1 MGLFMA
7 KQVILGAHFPGVNN
21 HTVWSDPASGSQIAF
36 SSFAHLA
43 RTAEAGLFDFFFL
56 AEGLRLREQ
65 GGKIHDL
72 DVVGRP
78 NTMTVL
84 AAVAAV
90 TEYLGLAGTIQ
101 ATYNEPY
108 EIARQFATLDHL
120 SGGRAAWNVVT
131 SPDAFTGENFR
142 RGGYLERGDRYA
154 RAAAFVQVTR
164 ELWESWAP
172 DAIAADK
179 SAGQFLRPDGGALPV
194 SAAGPGEYGGDG
206 GGGYGR
212 AGGRGPGAF
221 RINTFDCDIS
231 GNFTVP
237 RSPQVHPVLL
247 QAGDSDG
254 GREFAAH
261 SADGVFTRHSTY
273 DAGRAFYADVK
284 SRLARYGRSPDSL
297 KVLPG
302 ASFILGDTQA
312 AAKEY
317 ARYVRRQQVSPQTAI
332 LLLEQ
337 VWNTDLSSFDPEGP
351 LPPFDPDPEAESIIQ
366 GRARMHDDKV
376 ATARKWRAIAEE
388 KKLSIRDLIIEVT
401 ARENFVGTPSA
412 VAEAINR
419 SVQDDA
425 CDGFILV
432 PHLVPGGLD
441 EFVAKVVPL
450 LQERGVLRAAYEA
463 GTTLRDRMG
472 LEPFR
477 PAASW
482 AAAREAAPGR
492 EAARG

>member
-1 MGLFMA
+1 MT

-21 HTVWSDPASGSQIAF
+21 HTVWSDPAAGSQIQF
-36 SSFAHLA
+36 GSFAHLA
-43 RTAEAGLFDFFFL
+43 RTAEAGKFDFFFL

-65 GGKIHDL
+65 RGRIHDL

-78 NTMTVL
+78 NTITVL
-84 AAVAAV
+84 AALAAV
-90 TEYLGLAGTIQ
+90 TDYLGLAGTIQ

-142 RGGYLERGDRYA
+142 RGGYLDRGDRYV
-154 RAAAFVQVTR
+154 RAAEFVQAAR
-164 ELWESWAP
+164 ELWESWPPGAV
-172 DAIAADK
+172 AADREK
-179 SAGQFLRPDGGALPV
+179 GEFLTGAP
-194 SAAGPGEYGGDG
+194 ARFEYSGLN
-206 GGGYGR
+206 
-212 AGGRGPGAF
+212 F
-221 RINTFDCDIS
+221 SIS
-231 GNFTVP
+231 GHFTAP
-237 RSPQVHPVLL
+237 RSPQVHPVIL

-261 SADGVFTRHSTY
+261 SADAIFTRHSTY

-284 SRLARYGRSPDSL
+284 SRLARYGRAPAEL

-302 ASFILGDTQA
+302 ASFVLGDTQA
-312 AAKEY
+312 EAEEH

-337 VWNTDLSSFDPEGP
+337 VWNTDLSAFDADGP
-351 LPPFDPDPEAESIIQ
+351 LPPFDPDPEAASIIE
-366 GRARMHDDKV
+366 GRARMHDDPLAV
-376 ATARKWRAIAEE
+376 ARKWRAIAEE
-388 KKLSIRDLIIEVT
+388 KNLSIRDLIIEVT
-401 ARENFVGTPSA
+401 GRQTFTGTPAS

-432 PHLVPGGLD
+432 PHLIPAGLD
-441 EFVAKVVPL
+441 EFAAKVVPL
-450 LQERGVLRAAYEA
+450 LQERGVLRSSYEE
-463 GTTLRDRMG
+463 GTTLRDRLG
-472 LEPFR
+472 LPPAR

-482 AAAREAAPGR
+482 AAARR
-492 EAARG
+492 EPVDA

>member
-1 MGLFMA
+1 MT

-21 HTVWSDPASGSQIAF
+21 HTVWSDPAAGSQIEF
-36 SSFAHLA
+36 GSFAHLA
-43 RTAEAGLFDFFFL
+43 RTAEAGKFDFFFL

-65 GGKIHDL
+65 RGTIHDL

-84 AAVAAV
+84 AALAAV

-101 ATYNEPY
+101 VTYNEPY

-142 RGGYLERGDRYA
+142 RGGYLERAGRYV
-154 RAAAFVQVTR
+154 RAAEFVQAARV
-164 ELWESWAP
+164 LWESWPPDMVAP
-172 DAIAADK
+172 D
-179 SAGQFLRPDGGALPV
+179 SEHGRFLTVAPPRF
-194 SAAGPGEYGGDG
+194 EYKGLN
-206 GGGYGR
+206 
-212 AGGRGPGAF
+212 F
-221 RINTFDCDIS
+221 DIS
-231 GNFTVP
+231 GVFTLP
-237 RSPQVHPVLL
+237 RSPQLHPVIL

-261 SADGVFTRHSTY
+261 SADAIFTRHSAY
-273 DAGRAFYADVK
+273 DAGRVFYADVK
-284 SRLARYGRSPDSL
+284 SRLARYGRAPDEL

-302 ASFILGDTQA
+302 ASFVLGDTPAQA
-312 AAKEY
+312 QEH
-317 ARYVRRQQVSPQTAI
+317 ARHIRRQQVSPQTAI

-337 VWNTDLSSFDPEGP
+337 VWNTDLSGFDPEGP
-351 LPPFDPDPEAESIIQ
+351 LPPFDPDPRAASIIE
-366 GRARMHDDKV
+366 GRARMYDDPV
-376 ATARKWRAIAEE
+376 AVARKWRAIADE

-401 ARENFVGTPSA
+401 GRQTFTGTPAA
-412 VAEAINR
+412 VAEQINA

-432 PHLVPGGLD
+432 PHLIPAGLD
-441 EFVAKVVPL
+441 EFVATVVPL
-450 LQERGVLRAAYEA
+450 LQERGVLRAEYPA
-463 GTTLRDRMG
+463 GTTLRERLG
-472 LEPFR
+472 LPPAR

-482 AAAREAAPGR
+482 ALSRAKAGTD
-492 EAARG
+492 G

>member
-1 MGLFMA
+1 MPKQVTKP

-21 HTVWSDPASGSQIAF
+21 HTVWSDPASGSQVEFA
-36 SSFAHLA
+36 SFAHLA
-43 RTAEAGLFDFFFL
+43 RTAEAGKFDFFFL

-65 GGKIHDL
+65 RGKIHDL

-78 NTMTVL
+78 NTMSVL
-84 AAVAAV
+84 AAVAGV

-108 EIARQFATLDHL
+108 EIARQFATLDQL

-142 RGGYLERGDRYA
+142 RGGYLERGDRYV
-154 RAAAFVQVTR
+154 RAAEFVQTAR

-172 DAIAADK
+172 GEIAADQA
-179 SAGQFLRPDGGALPV
+179 SGQFLRDGN
-194 SAAGPGEYGGDG
+194 PGQFSHHGE
-206 GGGYGR
+206 
-212 AGGRGPGAF
+212 F
-221 RINTFDCDIS
+221 FSIT

-237 RSPQVHPVLL
+237 RTPQVHPVIL

-261 SADGVFTRHSTY
+261 SADGIFTRHSTY
-273 DAGRAFYADVK
+273 DAGRAFFADVK

-302 ASFILGDTQA
+302 ASFVLGDTEAEAQD
-312 AAKEY
+312 Y
-317 ARYVRRQQVSPQTAI
+317 ARHVRRQQVSPQTAI

-337 VWNTDLSSFDPEGP
+337 VWNTDLSGFDPEGP
-351 LPPFDPDPEAESIIQ
+351 LPPFDPDVESTLIIQ
-366 GRARMHDDKV
+366 GRTRLHDDPV
-376 ATARKWRAIAEE
+376 AVARKWRAIAEE

-401 ARENFVGTPSA
+401 GRQSFTGTPSA
-412 VAEAINR
+412 VAAAINK

-432 PHLVPGGLD
+432 PHLIPAGLD

-450 LQERGVLRAAYEA
+450 LQERGVLRAQYEE
-463 GTTLRDRMG
+463 GTTLRDRLG
-472 LEPFR
+472 LGPAR
-477 PAASW
+477 PAAGW
-482 AAAREAAPGR
+482 AAARKESLDA
-492 EAARG
+492 

>member
-1 MGLFMA
+1 MPSVKPA
-7 KQVILGAHFPGVNN
+7 QPRQVILGAHFPGVNN
-21 HTVWSDPASGSQIAF
+21 HTVWSDPASGSQIEF

-43 RTAEAGLFDFFFL
+43 RTAEAGKFDFFFL

-65 GGKIHDL
+65 RGKIHDL
-72 DVVGRP
+72 DVLGRP
-78 NTMTVL
+78 NTMSVL
-84 AAVAAV
+84 AAVGAV
-90 TEYLGLAGTIQ
+90 TEYLGLAGTVQ

-108 EIARQFATLDHL
+108 EIARQFATLDQL

-154 RAAAFVQVTR
+154 RAAEFVQTAR
-164 ELWESWAP
+164 ELWESWTPGAVV
-172 DAIAADK
+172 ADK
-179 SAGQFLRPDGGALPV
+179 DSGRFLRDGN
-194 SAAGPGEYGGDG
+194 
-206 GGGYGR
+206 
-212 AGGRGPGAF
+212 PGAF
-221 RINTFDCDIS
+221 RHDGEFFGIA

-237 RSPQVHPVLL
+237 RTPQLHPVIL

-261 SADGVFTRHSTY
+261 SADGIFTRHSAY
-273 DAGRAFYADVK
+273 DEARAFYADVK

-302 ASFILGDTQA
+302 ASFILGDTA
-312 AAKEY
+312 AEAQEY

-337 VWNTDLSSFDPEGP
+337 VWNTDLSAFDAEGP
-351 LPPFDPDPEAESIIQ
+351 LPAFDPQVEADSIIQ
-366 GRARMHDDKV
+366 GRARMHDDPV
-376 ATARKWRAIAEE
+376 AVARKWRAMAED
-388 KKLSIRDLIIEVT
+388 KNLSIRDLIIEVT
-401 ARENFVGTPSA
+401 GRVNFTGTPSA
-412 VAEAINR
+412 VAEAICA

-432 PHLVPGGLD
+432 PHLVPAGLD

-450 LQERGVLRAAYEA
+450 LQERGVLRAEYEE
-463 GTTLRDRMG
+463 GTTLRDRLG
-472 LEPFR
+472 LGPAR
-477 PAASW
+477 PAAAW
-482 AAAREAAPGR
+482 AAARKEAVDA
-492 EAARG
+492 

>member
-1 MGLFMA
+1 MA

-21 HTVWSDPASGSQIAF
+21 NTVWSDPASGSQIDFA
-36 SSFAHLA
+36 SFAHLA
-43 RTAEAGLFDFFFL
+43 RTAEAGMFDFFFL

-65 GGKIHDL
+65 RGQIHDL

-90 TEYLGLAGTIQ
+90 TRYLGLAGTNQ

-108 EIARQFATLDHL
+108 DLARQYATLDHL

-142 RGGYLERGDRYA
+142 RGGYLERADRYQ
-154 RAAAFVQVTR
+154 RAAAFVQATR
-164 ELWESWAP
+164 ELWESWPAG
-172 DAIAADK
+172 AILADK
-179 SAGQFLRPDGGALPV
+179 ATGEFLAPSAVTGNDGGEAT
-194 SAAGPGEYGGDG
+194 PGTFG
-206 GGGYGR
+206 
-212 AGGRGPGAF
+212 F
-221 RINTFDCDIS
+221 REFDFDLS

-237 RSPQVHPVLL
+237 RSPQVHPVIL

-261 SADGVFTRHSTY
+261 SADAIFTRHSTY
-273 DAGRAFYADVK
+273 DAGRTFYADVK
-284 SRLARYGRSPDSL
+284 GRLARYGRHPDSL

-302 ASFILGDTQA
+302 ASFILGDTEA
-312 AAKEY
+312 SAREY
-317 ARYVRRQQVSPQTAI
+317 ARHVRRQQVSPQTAI

-337 VWNTDLSSFDPEGP
+337 VWNTDLSAFDPEGP
-351 LPPFDPDPEAESIIQ
+351 LPPFDPDPDAESIIQ
-366 GRARMHDDKV
+366 GRARLHDDKG
-376 ATARKWRAIAEE
+376 ATARKWRALAEE

-432 PHLVPGGLD
+432 PHLVPAGLD
-441 EFVAKVVPL
+441 QFTAQVVPL
-450 LQERGVLRAAYEA
+450 LQERGVLRSSYEE
-463 GTTLRDRMG
+463 GTTLRQRMG
-472 LEPFR
+472 LGPFR
-477 PAASW
+477 PAADW
-482 AAAREAAPGR
+482 AAARAAG
-492 EAARG
+492 AAVQKESADA

>member
-1 MGLFMA
+1 MS

-21 HTVWSDPASGSQIAF
+21 HTVWADPAAGSQIAF

-43 RTAEAGLFDFFFL
+43 RTAEAGQFDFLFL

-65 GGKIHDL
+65 RGKIHDL

-84 AAVAAV
+84 SALAAV
-90 TEYLGLAGTIQ
+90 TGKLGLIGTIQ

-120 SGGRAAWNVVT
+120 SDGRAGWNVVT

-142 RGGYLERGDRYA
+142 RGGYLDRGDRYV
-154 RAAAFVQVTR
+154 RAAEFVQASR
-164 ELWESWAP
+164 ELWESWTREGQP
-172 DAIAADK
+172 D
-179 SAGQFLRPDGGALPV
+179 P
-194 SAAGPGEYGGDG
+194 
-206 GGGYGR
+206 
-212 AGGRGPGAF
+212 F
-221 RINTFDCDIS
+221 RIKGLNFNIS
-231 GNFTVP
+231 GQFTVP
-237 RSPQVHPVLL
+237 RSPQLHPVIL

-261 SADGVFTRHSTY
+261 SADGIFTRHSAY

-284 SRLARYGRSPDSL
+284 SRLARYGRPPESL

-302 ASFILGDTQA
+302 ASFVLGDTQA
-312 AAKEY
+312 EAAER
-317 ARYVRRQQVSPQTAI
+317 ARHVRRLQVSPQTAI

-337 VWNTDLSSFDPEGP
+337 VWNTDLSAFDPEGP
-351 LPPFDPDPEAESIIQ
+351 LPPFDPDPEAASIIQ
-366 GRARMHDDKV
+366 GRARMYDDPV
-376 ATARKWRAIAEE
+376 AVARKWRATAEE
-388 KKLSIRDLIIEVT
+388 KNLSIRDLIIEVT
-401 ARENFVGTPSA
+401 QRETFTGTPSQI
-412 VAEAINR
+412 AESINR

-432 PHLVPGGLD
+432 PYLIPEGLD
-441 EFVAKVVPL
+441 EFAEKVIPL
-450 LQERGVLRAAYEA
+450 LQERGVFRAEYEE

-472 LEPFR
+472 LR
-477 PAASW
+477 PARPASEW
-482 AAAREAAPGR
+482 AAARKAGNIDA
-492 EAARG
+492 